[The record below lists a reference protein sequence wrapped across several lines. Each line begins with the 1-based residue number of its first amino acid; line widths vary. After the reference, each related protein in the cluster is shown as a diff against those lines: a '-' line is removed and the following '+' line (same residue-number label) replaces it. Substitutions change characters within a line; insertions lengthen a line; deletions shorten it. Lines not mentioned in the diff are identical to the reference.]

1 VNDVLALRHVDKRF
15 GQRRVLNDVGIE
27 LREGHL
33 TLLLGPNGAGKS
45 TLLKIVAGLEAPDGG
60 QVTWRGQT
68 RPWGRL
74 VSRFRREVVYL
85 HQDPYLFRGS
95 VRQNLAYGLRLLP
108 LGRSERETR
117 LRQALEWTGLGE
129 LANEPAHRLSGGQR
143 QRVALARAWV
153 LRPRA
158 LLLDEPTASLDPA
171 AKSGVRDTLE
181 ELKRAGVALLVTTH
195 EPQHLQGIE
204 NACLRLQD
212 ARLNDET
219 NGPSAKPDFAFD
231 H

>member
-1 VNDVLALRHVDKRF
+1 MNDVLALRHVDKRF

-45 TLLKIVAGLEAPDGG
+45 TLLKIVAGLETPDGG

-68 RPWGRL
+68 QSWSRL
-74 VSRFRREVVYL
+74 VSSYRREVVYL

-117 LRQALEWTGLGE
+117 LRLALEWTGLDE

-195 EPQHLQGIE
+195 EPQHLHGIE
-204 NACLRLQD
+204 DACLRLQD
-212 ARLNDET
+212 TRLRDEAKA
-219 NGPSAKPDFAFD
+219 PSAEPNLALD